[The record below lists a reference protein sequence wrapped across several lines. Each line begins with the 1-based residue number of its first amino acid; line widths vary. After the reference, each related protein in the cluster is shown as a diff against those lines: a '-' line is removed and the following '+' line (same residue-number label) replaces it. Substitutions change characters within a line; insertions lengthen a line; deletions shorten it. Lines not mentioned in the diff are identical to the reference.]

1 MKLHEFKEMV
11 ERERE
16 AQRLTNL
23 EKIAKIKVTNNN
35 TKKGNN

>member
-1 MKLHEFKEMV
+1 MKLHEFIEYV

-23 EKIAKIKVTNNN
+23 EKIAKIVT
-35 TKKGNN
+35 TKEKEKK

>member
-1 MKLHEFKEMV
+1 MKLHEFIELV

-23 EKIAKIKVTNNN
+23 EKIAKLTKN
-35 TKKGNN
+35 TKEKETN